1 MKELILI
8 VMMFVFGDMQEEANN
23 MTQYVPYDKM
33 SHCLKDARAI
43 KSGRPTLNTAISE
56 ESKGKRAS
64 CGLKIVELVD
74 GKMITMY
81 NTPDDVPAGT
91 SSGVLYIVI
100 ILPSTNSTIFNPQL
114 ALFPLLSSEIAVLR
128 VGRPLLIALASFK
141 Q

>member
-43 KSGRPTLNTAISE
+43 KNGRPTSNTAISE
-56 ESKGKRAS
+56 ESRGKKAS

-74 GKMITMY
+74 GKMVTMY
-81 NTPDDVPAGT
+81 ATADDVPWSDVQVT
-91 SSGVLYIVI
+91 STAKQEDSSLSY
-100 ILPSTNSTIFNPQL
+100 FEKL
-114 ALFPLLSSEIAVLR
+114 ANDA
-128 VGRPLLIALASFK
+128 
-141 Q
+141 

>member
-1 MKELILI
+1 MKEMILI

-43 KSGRPTLNTAISE
+43 KSGRPTINTAISE

-81 NTPDDVPAGT
+81 NSADDVPAGT
-91 SSGVLYIVI
+91 QITKGD
-100 ILPSTNSTIFNPQL
+100 TNNVPYSVVQEWITESKGKWDSQKKKKIKL
-114 ALFPLLSSEIAVLR
+114 
-128 VGRPLLIALASFK
+128 GD
-141 Q
+141 

>member
-43 KSGRPTLNTAISE
+43 KSGRPTINTAISE

-64 CGLKIVELVD
+64 CGLKIAELID

-81 NTPDDVPAGT
+81 NSADDVPAGT
-91 SSGVLYIVI
+91 QITKGDTNNVPHSVVQQLITESKGKWESSKKKKIKLGD
-100 ILPSTNSTIFNPQL
+100 
-114 ALFPLLSSEIAVLR
+114 
-128 VGRPLLIALASFK
+128 
-141 Q
+141 

>member
-43 KSGRPTLNTAISE
+43 KSGRPTINTAISE

-81 NTPDDVPAGT
+81 NSADDVPAGT
-91 SSGVLYIVI
+91 QITKGDTNNVPYSVVQEWITETKGKWDSSKKKKIKLGD
-100 ILPSTNSTIFNPQL
+100 
-114 ALFPLLSSEIAVLR
+114 
-128 VGRPLLIALASFK
+128 
-141 Q
+141 

>member
-23 MTQYVPYDKM
+23 MTQYIPYDKM

-43 KSGRPTLNTAISE
+43 KNGRPTKNTAISE

-74 GKMITMY
+74 GKMVTMY
-81 NTPDDVPAGT
+81 ATADDVPAGT
-91 SSGVLYIVI
+91 QITKGDTNKVPYSIVQAWTTEKKGKWDSSKKKKIKLGD
-100 ILPSTNSTIFNPQL
+100 
-114 ALFPLLSSEIAVLR
+114 
-128 VGRPLLIALASFK
+128 
-141 Q
+141 

>member
-1 MKELILI
+1 
-8 VMMFVFGDMQEEANN
+8 MMFVFGDMQEEANN

-43 KSGRPTLNTAISE
+43 KSGRPTINTAISE

-81 NTPDDVPAGT
+81 NSADDVPAGT
-91 SSGVLYIVI
+91 QITKGD
-100 ILPSTNSTIFNPQL
+100 TNNVPYSVVQEWITESKGKWDSQKKKKIKL
-114 ALFPLLSSEIAVLR
+114 
-128 VGRPLLIALASFK
+128 GD
-141 Q
+141 

>member
-43 KSGRPTLNTAISE
+43 KSGRPTINTAISE

-91 SSGVLYIVI
+91 QITKGDTTNVPYSVVQEWITETKGKWDSSKKKKIKLGD
-100 ILPSTNSTIFNPQL
+100 
-114 ALFPLLSSEIAVLR
+114 
-128 VGRPLLIALASFK
+128 
-141 Q
+141 

>member
-64 CGLKIVELVD
+64 CGLKIVELID
-74 GKMITMY
+74 GKMVTMY
-81 NTPDDVPAGT
+81 GTPDDVPAGT
-91 SSGVLYIVI
+91 QIIKGDTTKVPYSIVKEWTTEKKGKWDSNKKKKI
-100 ILPSTNSTIFNPQL
+100 KL
-114 ALFPLLSSEIAVLR
+114 
-128 VGRPLLIALASFK
+128 GD
-141 Q
+141 

>member
-43 KSGRPTLNTAISE
+43 KSGSPTLNTAISE

-74 GKMITMY
+74 GKMVTMY
-81 NTPDDVPAGT
+81 NSADDVPAGT
-91 SSGVLYIVI
+91 QITKGD
-100 ILPSTNSTIFNPQL
+100 TNNVPYSVVQEWITESKGKWDSQKKKKIKL
-114 ALFPLLSSEIAVLR
+114 
-128 VGRPLLIALASFK
+128 GD
-141 Q
+141 

>member
-56 ESKGKRAS
+56 ESRGKRAS

-81 NTPDDVPAGT
+81 NSADDVPAGT
-91 SSGVLYIVI
+91 QITKGDTNNVPHSVVQQWITESKGKWESSKKKKIKLGD
-100 ILPSTNSTIFNPQL
+100 
-114 ALFPLLSSEIAVLR
+114 
-128 VGRPLLIALASFK
+128 
-141 Q
+141 

>member
-43 KSGRPTLNTAISE
+43 KSGRPTSNTAFSE

-81 NTPDDVPAGT
+81 NSADDVPAGT
-91 SSGVLYIVI
+91 QITKGDTNNVPHSVVQQWITESKGKWESSKKKKIKLGD
-100 ILPSTNSTIFNPQL
+100 
-114 ALFPLLSSEIAVLR
+114 
-128 VGRPLLIALASFK
+128 
-141 Q
+141 